1 MNFQKTFQARRGQ
14 MVRLLL
20 TLVGLESPTSDKKAV
35 DVCQS
40 YLASLFK
47 KAGMKVVRIPMRRI
61 GDLLVMESK
70 PAGAAGRRKPVLI
83 LTHADTV
90 WPVGQIKTRPFVL
103 RQDKA
108 YGPGT
113 LDMKA
118 GLVQAY
124 FALRT
129 IHELGLRTSRPIQ
142 LFINSAE
149 ETGQA
154 ASHQWI
160 KTLARKSWAILC
172 LEPSLPGGALKV
184 RRKGRLVVTLEARGK
199 MAHAGSPDTGVNA
212 IEELAHQLLTLR
224 KLRRAGTTLNFGQ
237 VQGGQ
242 KANVVAD
249 RASAVLDFRFWKETG
264 QKKIIRALGCLKPSL
279 PGARVSFRLESRTP
293 PLEPTPPS
301 RALFRRVKRIAA
313 GLGVSLT
320 GGQTG
325 GGSDASLASSL
336 GRPTLDGLGPSGSG
350 IHAENEHVHLPS
362 LVQRTA
368 LLTSILLE
376 L

>member
-1 MNFQKTFQARRGQ
+1 MDFQRIFQSRRGQ
-14 MVRLLL
+14 MVRLLR
-20 TLVGLESPTSDKKAV
+20 TLVRLESPTSDKKAV
-35 DVCQS
+35 DACQS
-40 YLASLFK
+40 CLASLFR
-47 KAGMKVVRIPMRRI
+47 KAGMKVVRVPMRRI
-61 GDLLVMESK
+61 GDLLVIESK
-70 PAGAAGRRKPVLI
+70 PAGADGRRKPLLI

-90 WPVGQIKTRPFVL
+90 WPVGQIKTRPFVI

-129 IHELGLRTSRPIQ
+129 IHKLGLRPSRPIQ

-154 ASHQWI
+154 AAHQWI
-160 KTLARKSWAILC
+160 KKLAMKSWAVLC

-184 RRKGRLVVTLEARGK
+184 RRKGRLVVGLEARGK
-199 MAHAGSPDTGVNA
+199 MAHAGSPESGVNA
-212 IEELAHQLLTLR
+212 IEELTHQLLALR
-224 KLRRAGTTLNFGQ
+224 RLRRAGTTLNLGLI
-237 VQGGQ
+237 QGGR

-249 RASAVLDFRFWKETG
+249 RASAVLDFRFWKEADK
-264 QKKIIRALGCLKPSL
+264 KKIIRALRCLKPAL
-279 PGARVSFRLESRTP
+279 PGARLSFYLESLTP
-293 PLEPTPPS
+293 PLEPTTPS

-313 GLGVSLT
+313 GLGMSLS

-336 GRPTLDGLGPSGSG
+336 GRPTLDGLGPDGRG